1 MYHITVGSDACL
13 LYARLSSMRQGRD
26 ASARRYEQIQEELQ
40 ASDNS
45 ILQLEDSSQHAAEQ
59 YKFLQE
65 MRGYVRDLL
74 ECFSEKVR
82 KTLDCPFSPHHVSLT
97 AYFILHLFSCK

>member
-1 MYHITVGSDACL
+1 
-13 LYARLSSMRQGRD
+13 MRQGRD

-82 KTLDCPFSPHHVSLT
+82 KTLETVLFSPHRVSLT
-97 AYFILHLFSCK
+97 ANFI